1 MRFLNFTK
9 GFASLSVQALTTC
22 YILFLYN
29 IGCNKGHHGPVHCL
43 RFSPGGE
50 SYASGSEDG
59 TIRIWQ
65 LGPLGQIEDNGSTT
79 ANASGDGMG
88 EVTQKID
95 ELAVSET
102 KKTEGTHVDGVEKVV
117 DT

>member
-1 MRFLNFTK
+1 MNDT
-9 GFASLSVQALTTC
+9 
-22 YILFLYN
+22 
-29 IGCNKGHHGPVHCL
+29 GCNKGHHGPVHCL

-65 LGPLGQIEDNGSTT
+65 LGPLGQSEDNNGSNT
-79 ANASGDGMG
+79 ANANDGMG

-102 KKTEGTHVDGVEKVV
+102 KKMEETHADGVVDKVV
-117 DT
+117 DA

>member
-1 MRFLNFTK
+1 M
-9 GFASLSVQALTTC
+9 
-22 YILFLYN
+22 
-29 IGCNKGHHGPVHCL
+29 HCL

-65 LGPLGQIEDNGSTT
+65 LGPLGQIEDNSTANGSTT
-79 ANASGDGMG
+79 ANANDGMG

-102 KKTEGTHVDGVEKVV
+102 KKKEETQVDGVEQKVV
-117 DT
+117 DA